1 MEKNNELYSAVNISG
16 FTYRNYSTSKN
27 DNGEFVI
34 TFHDVKE
41 SGDGIQ
47 IGSIVCGEKKE
58 TKEDDDN
65 DKDIVYVDKYIFQLL
80 DEVPFSTKHI
90 VVTDDKRD
98 RTLKIYKIFYLIKS
112 DRITS
117 MKFALAVS
125 EYFEFRPPITEYAI
139 NSFLRTNIKKEL
151 DVLKEVLFSD
161 KMTDGERFCVAF
173 DYFFHQ

>member
-1 MEKNNELYSAVNISG
+1 MEKDNELYSAANISG
-16 FTYRNYSTSKN
+16 FTYRKYTTSKN

-47 IGSIVCGEKKE
+47 IGSTVCEEKTESKNGD
-58 TKEDDDN
+58 EDD
-65 DKDIVYVDKYIFQLL
+65 KDMVYVDKYIFQLL
-80 DEVPFSTKHI
+80 DEVPFSTKHV
-90 VVTDDKRD
+90 VVTDDKKD
-98 RTLKIYKIFYLIKS
+98 RTIKIYKIFYLVKT

-117 MKFALAVS
+117 TKFALAVS
-125 EYFEFRPPITEYAI
+125 EYFEFRPPITGYAI

-173 DYFFHQ
+173 DYFFHE